1 MIPPVVRVCHANT
14 RWAAPLKTNS
24 HPTNTATAIPAS
36 GGTTMARN
44 PATIINTLSAMDQPS
59 DFFKITGAI
68 TGTVLMILPPDLHS
82 EFRYFGSAENC
93 FPWGFFGVRAI
104 RPRVR
109 YAELSLAIALIRGS
123 HHEESF
129 AVMNDAKQGLAFYFR
144 GEVVEVGRGVN
155 VMAIDAQDAI
165 TLFEVLSGRVVWIDV
180 GDHDAVHI
188 GCYSQLLTNPR
199 RKVLHDNASQ
209 GARRGRPSAAGSI
222 SEIGRSGTVHFP
234 SDSEHPKPGTPALL
248 KPGHSHFAA
257 TYKQVA
263 LTQSKLRSNLPTTF
277 FSSCVPKP
285 RAGRVQFIKRR
296 RGSQFS
302 ACVCVAGVGATPGD
316 SGELFAVEPE

>member
-24 HPTNTATAIPAS
+24 HATNTATAIPAT

-104 RPRVR
+104 RLRVR

-129 AVMNDAKQGLAFYFR
+129 AVMNEA
-144 GEVVEVGRGVN
+144 
-155 VMAIDAQDAI
+155 
-165 TLFEVLSGRVVWIDV
+165 
-180 GDHDAVHI
+180 
-188 GCYSQLLTNPR
+188 
-199 RKVLHDNASQ
+199 
-209 GARRGRPSAAGSI
+209 
-222 SEIGRSGTVHFP
+222 
-234 SDSEHPKPGTPALL
+234 KPGTRALL

-263 LTQSKLRSNLPTTF
+263 LTQSGLRSNLPTSF
-277 FSSCVPKP
+277 F
-285 RAGRVQFIKRR
+285 
-296 RGSQFS
+296 
-302 ACVCVAGVGATPGD
+302 
-316 SGELFAVEPE
+316 